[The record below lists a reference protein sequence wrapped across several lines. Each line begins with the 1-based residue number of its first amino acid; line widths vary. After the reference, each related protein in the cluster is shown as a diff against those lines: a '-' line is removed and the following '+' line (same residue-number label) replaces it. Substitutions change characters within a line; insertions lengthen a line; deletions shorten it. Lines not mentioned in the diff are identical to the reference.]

1 MAFFR
6 RLFGGRGNDSY
17 SRGVSLFEAGQVVEA
32 IELLRP
38 VFAQDPGSPRGSL
51 AGFYL
56 RQALVVEGRRLLA
69 LGESE
74 AAARVFGEAAEH
86 WPEYPDLHFL
96 TGAARGFAGSWDGAL
111 AAARDAL
118 RRNPDYCEARLLE
131 ACALQTLKRQ
141 REAAVSLTSLR
152 ESGRRVNHKLLRT
165 IALGDDLD
173 ADLDPNQL
181 PADLLDHLRLAAI
194 GDDAKQ
200 RVAEAVALCQAGQ
213 WDQGLAEFE
222 RLGAAYPRYRDIRA
236 KHAAALY
243 QAGRTDEALVEAE
256 AALQLNDRYRTAVS
270 LKGLIIAEQGR
281 VFEAQTYLAAAVPR
295 LEGAAG
301 RHEELFLAYL
311 QAVLALLAGDLDGC
325 RGFLDPWSDLPRQ
338 FARAELLL
346 VACDDL
352 SGKPAGAVRRIENLC
367 EVWTADAEL
376 LFLRVAML
384 LELGERTVA
393 EGLLSRWPTLASGH
407 DPRPLLLRA
416 RLDLAGGREPILLDM
431 TSETPGEDTGDSPG
445 PADESSLHPAAW
457 QQLSAAAHLASGSPR
472 EAWPLLQSLLAGGYA
487 DEETG
492 SLLLDAAALIGER
505 PPADLAGRIGAA
517 DSWAVGLCHQ
527 LRSQGTGEAA
537 EAFVQ
542 RRWCVRPD
550 HVRWSWLSTVFW
562 LGPVR
567 RWLA

>member
-6 RLFGGRGNDSY
+6 RLFGGRGDDSY
-17 SRGVSLFEAGQVVEA
+17 SRGVSAFEAGHVVES

-38 VFAQDPGSPRGSL
+38 VFTQDPGSPRGSL

-56 RQALVVEGRRLLA
+56 RQALVVEGRRLLD

-74 AAARVFGEAAEH
+74 SAARVLGEASEH
-86 WPEYPDLHFL
+86 WPDYPDLIFL
-96 TGAARGFAGSWDGAL
+96 TGAARGFAGAWDGAL
-111 AAARDAL
+111 TAARDAL

-131 ACALQTLKRQ
+131 ACALQSLARR
-141 REAAVSLTSLR
+141 REAATSLMSLR
-152 ESGRRVNHKLLRT
+152 ESGRRVDHKLLQSLPL
-165 IALGDDLD
+165 ADDLD
-173 ADLDPNQL
+173 PDQL
-181 PADLLDHLRLAAI
+181 PSDLVDHLRLAAI

-222 RLGAAYPRYRDIRA
+222 RLGAAFPRYQDIRA

-243 QAGRTDEALVEAE
+243 QAGRTDQALAEAE
-256 AALQLNDRYRTAVS
+256 AALALNDRYRTAVS
-270 LKGLIIAEQGR
+270 LKGLILAEQGK
-281 VFEAQTYLAAAVPR
+281 VSEAQAYLAAAVPR
-295 LEGAAG
+295 LEGTAG

-311 QAVLALLAGDLDGC
+311 RGVLALLAGDLGDC
-325 RGFLDPWSDLPRQ
+325 RRFLDPWSDLPRQ

-346 VACDDL
+346 AACDDL
-352 SGKPAGAVRRIENLC
+352 AGQPGGAVRRLENLC
-367 EVWTADAEL
+367 EVWTADAEF
-376 LFLRVAML
+376 LFLRVALL
-384 LELGERTVA
+384 LEQGEGIAA
-393 EGLLSRWPTLASGH
+393 EGLMSRWPTHMGAGQ

-416 RLDLAGGREPILLDM
+416 RLDVAAGREPTLLAMDDVA
-431 TSETPGEDTGDSPG
+431 TDGSPHSAGEP
-445 PADESSLHPAAW
+445 SLHIAAW
-457 QQLSAAAHLASGSPR
+457 QQLSAAADLASGAPQ
-472 EAWPLLQSLLAGGYA
+472 EAWSSLQSLLAAGYA

-492 SLLLDAAALIGER
+492 RMLLHAAALIDER
-505 PPADLAGRIGAA
+505 PPADLAGRIGGA
-517 DSWAVGLCHQ
+517 DSWAVDLCRQ
-527 LRSQGTGEAA
+527 LRNQGSGEAA

-550 HVRWSWLSTVFW
+550 RVQWSWLSTVFW